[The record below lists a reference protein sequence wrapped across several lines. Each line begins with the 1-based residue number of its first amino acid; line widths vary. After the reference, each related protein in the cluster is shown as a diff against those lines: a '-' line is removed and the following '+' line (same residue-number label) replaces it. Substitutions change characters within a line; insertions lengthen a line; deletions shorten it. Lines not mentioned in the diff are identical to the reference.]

1 MNWSRFPTMKCLAVA
16 LPVALLVSAPVQAED
31 TTLEQAFGFG
41 QFSGAATYCGVPR
54 ADVLAMAGTLLKG
67 AGIDPD
73 AASPEMKKFTEG
85 VTAGVTAMKAT
96 DAPDCDSVKT
106 AFNDARDKL
115 K

>member
-1 MNWSRFPTMKCLAVA
+1 MNWSSISTMKCLVVV

-31 TTLEQAFGFG
+31 TLEQAFGFG

-54 ADVLAMAGTLLKG
+54 ADVLAMAATLLKG

-73 AASPEMKKFTEG
+73 SASPEMKKFTEG
-85 VTAGVTAMKAT
+85 VTAGVAAMKEK